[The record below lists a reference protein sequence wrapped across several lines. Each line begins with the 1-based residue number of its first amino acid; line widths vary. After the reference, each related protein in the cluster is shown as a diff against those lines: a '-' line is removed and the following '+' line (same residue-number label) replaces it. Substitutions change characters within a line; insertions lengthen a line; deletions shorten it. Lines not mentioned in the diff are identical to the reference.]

1 MNALNEKALKAIAER
16 AREMA
21 IDPSPVSS
29 QIHVRQAEERF
40 IAAMFA
46 LELGQLNRQLGQLID
61 TLKQS
66 AGRR

>member
-1 MNALNEKALKAIAER
+1 M
-16 AREMA
+16 
-21 IDPSPVSS
+21 DPLPASS

-40 IAAMFA
+40 IAAMLA
-46 LELGQLNRQLGQLID
+46 LELGQLNRQLSQLID